1 MIRSLAASL
10 LVCLLAVPA
19 FAQDIPVRSGEH
31 GNFTRLALDIP
42 ADLVWRLEQVEADQV
57 TLHFER
63 DGLRF
68 DTSAVF
74 DRIDQSRIRTLAP
87 SAAGDALQIDLSCPC
102 VADAFTLQGR
112 MLVLDILPGTFTP
125 TPQTVEAPAEKPAQR
140 RGETAGLFDIRVG
153 QNPGIGPDPSGSPL
167 LPSFMPMQRE
177 ALTAPAPEPELE
189 PGRFEQML
197 AEQLAT
203 AATDGLLKPA
213 VRDHRRAAPIQD
225 GHALPIG
232 TLADPPGGA
241 HLPAS
246 VEAALAGRDPDDLQ
260 THVRIGGIACVSASD
275 LDVASWGS
283 ETTLDELIPELR
295 SRLYGEFDRLDE
307 EIMLAMA
314 RAYINIG
321 FGAEA
326 RALLDLA
333 QGRNEPVLMALAA
346 IVDGRADRTGVFAG
360 QTSCDGPAALWAVAG
375 STTLP
380 ESAQIDANAVLRA
393 FEELPLQL
401 RELLGPNLATRLAE
415 EGLPDAARGVIS
427 RLARATGD
435 HSDDMRFSEARISQ
449 LEGAVEDAQALLGEI
464 AARPGPNAAEAVAA
478 SIEIATEYGS
488 PIGTRMTD
496 LSAAYST
503 ELRDTDQG
511 PDLWLANIRALAANA
526 QYEEAFTALQENPE
540 YPEETRA
547 KAVTDS
553 LEILTDHAADPSFLK
568 QTVGNPGR
576 FDGLAEPAAA
586 LAVSGRLLQIGL
598 PDAARAWLEFEGID
612 RAARDT
618 RLLNARIHLARG
630 EPEEAEIGLI
640 GLQGEDVLR
649 LRAEARRMMGDFEYA
664 RNAFE
669 TLGETSRAESAAW
682 LAGDWAALEAQ
693 GGTLG
698 AAAALADSS
707 PLDLGGPPS
716 LAIAESLAGSAE
728 ETRSTLRAL
737 LDETRLPEP

>member
-19 FAQDIPVRSGEH
+19 FAQNIPVRSGEH

-42 ADLVWRLEQVEADQV
+42 ADLVWRLEQVDAERV

-74 DRIDQSRIRTLAP
+74 DRIDQSRIRALTP
-87 SAAGDALQIDLSCPC
+87 SAAGDALQIDLSCRC

-125 TPQTVEAPAEKPAQR
+125 TPQTVEAAAEELAKR

-167 LPSFMPMQRE
+167 LPSFMPTQRE
-177 ALTAPAPEPELE
+177 ALTAPAPEPDLE

-213 VRDHRRAAPIQD
+213 VRDLPKAAPIPD
-225 GHALPIG
+225 GHAPPTGIHE
-232 TLADPPGGA
+232 DPSSGA
-241 HLPAS
+241 HLPGS
-246 VEAALAGRDPDDLQ
+246 IEVALAGRDPDDLQ
-260 THVRIGGIACVSASD
+260 AHVRIGGIACISASD

-283 ETTLDELIPELR
+283 ETTFDELIPELR

-478 SIEIATEYGS
+478 SIEIATEHGS

-503 ELRDTDQG
+503 ELRDTDRG

-547 KAVTDS
+547 KAVTDA

-568 QTVGNPGR
+568 QTVGDPGR
-576 FDGLAEPAAA
+576 FDGLAKPAVA
-586 LAVSGRLLQIGL
+586 LAVSGRLLEIGL
-598 PDAARAWLEFEGID
+598 PDAARTWLEFEGID

>member
-1 MIRSLAASL
+1 M
-10 LVCLLAVPA
+10 
-19 FAQDIPVRSGEH
+19 
-31 GNFTRLALDIP
+31 
-42 ADLVWRLEQVEADQV
+42 
-57 TLHFER
+57 HFER

-74 DRIDQSRIRTLAP
+74 DRIDQSRIRTLTP

-153 QNPGIGPDPSGSPL
+153 QNPGIGPDPSGSPF
-167 LPSFMPMQRE
+167 LPSFRPTQGE
-177 ALTAPAPEPELE
+177 AITAPAPAPEPGLE

-213 VRDHRRAAPIQD
+213 VREPPKAASIPG
-225 GHALPIG
+225 GHALPTGIR
-232 TLADPPGGA
+232 ADPPGGA
-241 HLPAS
+241 HLPGS
-246 VEAALAGRDPDDLQ
+246 IEAALAGRDPDDLQ
-260 THVRIGGIACVSASD
+260 AHVRIGGIACVSASD

-283 ETTLDELIPELR
+283 ETTFDELIPELR

-415 EGLPDAARGVIS
+415 EGQPDAARGVIS

-478 SIEIATEYGS
+478 SIEIATEHGS

-496 LSAAYST
+496 LSTAYST

-526 QYEEAFTALQENPE
+526 RYEEAFTALQENPE

-547 KAVTDS
+547 KAVTDA

-568 QTVGNPGR
+568 QTVGDPGR
-576 FDGLAEPAAA
+576 FDGLAKPAAA

-664 RNAFE
+664 TNAFE
-669 TLGETSRAESAAW
+669 TLGETRRAESAAW